1 MFFHTFRLQVLSPS
15 RTSEVSHSHLLSLE
29 ISFRPFRSPEVPEI
43 LINLS
48 EIGSLKLCK
57 ISGIFSAPWRSVKSS
72 TQVGATRPLSST
84 PNSLLKPI
92 MIGFNYSS
100 ISK

>member
-57 ISGIFSAPWRSVKSS
+57 ISGIFSAPWGSVKSS
-72 TQVGATRPLSST
+72 TKWAQLAHFLRPQFIVKT
-84 PNSLLKPI
+84 NNDWFQFF
-92 MIGFNYSS
+92 FN
-100 ISK
+100 IE